1 MIQIKDVVT
10 LSDQNEYLVV
20 SKVDHEYRSYYYL
33 VDINDNSNVLF
44 LYENGEKLTEVEE
57 PELVSRLLPMF
68 YAKIACLL

>member
-20 SKVDHEYRSYYYL
+20 SKVDHEYRTYYYL

-57 PELVSRLLPMF
+57 PELVSKLLPMF

>member
-20 SKVDHEYRSYYYL
+20 SKVDHEYRNYYYL

-44 LYENGEKLTEVEE
+44 LYENGEKLTEIEE
-57 PELVSRLLPMF
+57 PELVSKLLPMF

>member
-20 SKVDHEYRSYYYL
+20 SKVDHEYKNYYYL

-57 PELVSRLLPMF
+57 PELVCKLLPMF

>member
-20 SKVDHEYRSYYYL
+20 SKVDHEHRNYYYL

-44 LYENGEKLTEVEE
+44 LYENEEKLTEVEE
-57 PELVSRLLPMF
+57 PELVSKLLPMF